1 MDSSCCLIL
10 SKEML
15 SAPRQKHTLHYPQPL
30 FSCFSLPSRCFSAL
44 MHITQPI
51 YLSLTS
57 ALIQAVLNRVHA
69 QMHFCVSVRWRSRS
83 QVLYEF
89 HLSAAWG
96 TKWRISPNGLVCN
109 CSVNTCL
116 SRLGE
121 CGLVGRGGTAPHSD
135 ALKPLIEQPI
145 AICFLTVAGGEGE
158 PGPTSGLYP
167 TSKSSRAASLL

>member
-15 SAPRQKHTLHYPQPL
+15 SAPRQKHRVASDTLHHPQPL

-121 CGLVGRGGTAPHSD
+121 CGLVGRGGY
-135 ALKPLIEQPI
+135 
-145 AICFLTVAGGEGE
+145 
-158 PGPTSGLYP
+158 GP
-167 TSKSSRAASLL
+167 SLRRTEATY